1 MRGESRP
8 PNSIGHIMNSRIVAL
23 SALSLACLGSIGTA
37 CAEDTAPKA
46 VETESA
52 DPKPFIHWSD
62 DSLTLLPYG
71 WGFEV
76 DPDEQSTFT
85 YEHVHGSKIGDLF
98 VFFDSIR
105 FHDSP
110 DGADDSTWY
119 GEISPRLSL
128 GKTLG
133 KDLSFTLSKHSLF
146 EFKDVLIAATYER
159 GEDADVAEAALLG
172 VGFDLNVRESG
183 PIGGLGQFKY
193 LQLNV
198 YGRSELT
205 EGTRTGFH
213 DVQVTVAAARPF
225 SIGRARFLAD
235 GYFDWVVGLGSEDWN
250 YHLNPQVSL
259 DVGNLWGTP
268 DKLFAG
274 VEVDL
279 WWNKYQIPN
288 SPAFDTNQ
296 TAVSLMLKYHL

>member
-1 MRGESRP
+1 MLK
-8 PNSIGHIMNSRIVAL
+8 A
-23 SALSLACLGSIGTA
+23 
-37 CAEDTAPKA
+37 AP
-46 VETESA
+46 A
-52 DPKPFIHWSD
+52 DPKPFINWSD
-62 DSLTLLPYG
+62 NSLTLLPYG

-85 YEHVHGSKIGDLF
+85 YEHAHDSRIGDLF
-98 VFFDSIR
+98 IFVDSVR
-105 FHDSP
+105 FHGTP
-110 DGADDSTWY
+110 DGAADRTWY

-133 KDLSFTLSKHSLF
+133 KDLSFSL
-146 EFKDVLIAATYER
+146 FKDVLIAGTYER
-159 GEDADVAEAALLG
+159 GEDADLSEAALLG
-172 VGFDLNVRESG
+172 VGFDLDVSESG

-205 EGTRTGFH
+205 EGTRNGFH
-213 DVQVTVAAARPF
+213 DVQVTMVAGRPF
-225 SIGRARFLAD
+225 SVGSARFLAD

-250 YHLNPQVSL
+250 YHVNPQVSV
-259 DVGNLWGTP
+259 DVGNFWGAP

-274 VEVDL
+274 VELDL

-296 TAVSLMLKYHL
+296 SAVSLMLKYHL